1 LLAELH
7 LAAREPCRGVKSAG
21 REREP
26 GDDVD
31 EVVPAQEHRG
41 DDDVGAEEA
50 DERPG
55 VLERDRV
62 AVMVGEERQ
71 KHRTGRVQRGEDVL
85 LCAARLDGV
94 EHGVEPHAARQLVLV
109 AIG

>member
-1 LLAELH
+1 MRTLTSGLLDALAAGLTGASEGERDERPDGLKPVLLAELH

-62 AVMVGEERQ
+62 AVMVGEE
-71 KHRTGRVQRGEDVL
+71 
-85 LCAARLDGV
+85 
-94 EHGVEPHAARQLVLV
+94 
-109 AIG
+109 